1 MRIEMKK
8 KLMIMILAC
17 CLLVLSACGEEP
29 VTETPFE
36 TPTPT
41 VDVEPTDDPA
51 EQTGDLVFDT
61 LDHEGNLVTNEI
73 ITGSK
78 LVILNLWAPWCGP
91 CVGEMPDLE
100 KLYQKYK
107 DDGLLI
113 LGVFSP
119 YDSLDDVRD
128 IIKECGVTYP
138 CIVQDEN
145 LNKYEQ
151 TYIPATFF
159 FDGNG
164 NLLESEPVIGS
175 KSYDEWVKYVEK
187 YLAK

>member
-1 MRIEMKK
+1 MIGEMKRN
-8 KLMIMILAC
+8 LLIALLLC
-17 CLLVLSACGEEP
+17 CLFALCACGDEP
-29 VTETPFE
+29 ITSSPDDE
-36 TPTPT
+36 PTPT
-41 VDVEPTDDPA
+41 GTIEPTQEPV

-61 LDHEGNLVTNEI
+61 LDHEGEHVTTEI
-73 ITGSK
+73 IKGSK
-78 LVILNLWAPWCGP
+78 LVILNFWAPWCGP

-100 KLYQKYK
+100 KVYQEYK

-145 LNKYEQ
+145 LTVYEQ
-151 TYIPATFF
+151 NYIPATYF
-159 FDGNG
+159 FDGDG
-164 NLLESEPVIGS
+164 NLLEKEPIIRS
-175 KSYDEWVKYVEK
+175 LSYDDWVKYVEK